1 LSSGGRSSE
10 RTGAFSYLSGP
21 RHTLVM
27 LLSEM
32 TFNAGSVPWHVLA
45 GWVLLALALWVGGIT
60 VVRRRSWLVKV
71 GGGVAASQCYSGEH
85 LRSRVAGASPS

>member
-1 LSSGGRSSE
+1 
-10 RTGAFSYLSGP
+10 
-21 RHTLVM
+21 M

-71 GGGVAASQCYSGEH
+71 GGGLLLASATVVSIFVAVLLALAPPKLPTRQGNVVE
-85 LRSRVAGASPS
+85 LTPARRKLDQP